1 MRTAWFLPNHGNDS
15 LPAFLG
21 PLTSVIESRARTRPK
36 LCLRKAGLCYRVP
49 NKDSLQALPPHRFTF
64 NKEHASDSLQALS
77 STLFSLVIASRK
89 KTRSKVCLWTAG
101 PFLGSPNGLALSLV
115 VGPLCFV
122 IESRKQLSQ
131 SFLRPDWF
139 SSLNSRKGLAP
150 SFDFGPLL
158 SLLASRKRL
167 ALSFVFRPLDSLL
180 ESRNRFAPRFVFG
193 PLGSF

>member
-49 NKDSLQALPPHRFTF
+49 NKDSLQALPPHRFAF

-77 STLFSLVIASRK
+77 STLFSLVIA
-89 KTRSKVCLWTAG
+89 
-101 PFLGSPNGLALSLV
+101 NGLALSLV

-131 SFLRPDWF
+131 SFLRTDWF
-139 SSLNSRKGLAP
+139 SSVNSRKGQ
-150 SFDFGPLL
+150 SF
-158 SLLASRKRL
+158 SLVRTYWASYTIMCLDQNKRN
-167 ALSFVFRPLDSLL
+167 LD
-180 ESRNRFAPRFVFG
+180 RFYLVVV
-193 PLGSF
+193 